1 MEFILSFLINV
12 VFVYKLTI
20 FARILISWIQ
30 ISRANPIVAFIYQVT
45 EPVLKVFRG
54 ILPHVGIFDLSPIIA
69 FIALDLVQ
77 MGLAQMLASL

>member
-12 VFVYKLTI
+12 IFVYKLTI

-30 ISRANPIVAFIYQVT
+30 ISRGNPIVAFIYQVT

-54 ILPHVGIFDLSPIIA
+54 ILPNVGIFDLSPIIA
-69 FIALDLVQ
+69 FIALDLIQ